1 MSKRHYPSLL
11 GDARLYRRL
20 LAYAWPYRFVF
31 LAAIAGM
38 IVFSSTAGA
47 FAALMKPLF
56 DEGLVA
62 RDPETIRMVPVWIL
76 GLFLVRGVAT
86 LVAEYCINWVGR
98 KVIYD
103 LRNAVFG
110 HMLRLPIG
118 YYDLHAS
125 GGLLSRLLFDVEQI
139 AASVTTSVYSL
150 VRDGLTVVALLAWMF
165 YLNWRLTLVFA
176 VVAPVTAVLVK
187 LMSRGF
193 RHTSQKIQASMGG
206 IAQITEE
213 AVDGQRV
220 IKAFGGEAIELRAFE
235 QANER
240 NRRQAM
246 RKVAVSAIGL
256 SLIQLLAAA
265 GLALVVYYALGAS
278 GITAGAFASY
288 ITAVTWMMGPSKRLA
303 KVNEVIQTGLAAAG
317 SVFAVLD
324 EPPES
329 DRGTRVLERAR
340 GRVEY
345 RHVSFRYPSAQDEAL
360 KDVSFT
366 AEPGETVALV
376 GPSGGG
382 KTTCLSLLP
391 RFYRP
396 TRGQIL
402 LDGIDIDEIRLAS
415 LRAQIAVVGQET
427 ILFADTIRHNIL
439 YGSAGPV
446 DEARLLEAARA
457 AHVLEFAERLPRGLD
472 THVGE
477 KGRLLSGGERQRVAI
492 ARALYKNAP
501 ILILDEATSA
511 LDLESERLVREA
523 IERLMA
529 GRTTLVIAHRLTTVE
544 RADRILVF
552 AGGRVV
558 ECGTHR
564 ELLARG
570 GLYAQLYR
578 SQFASEPFTPAAAA
592 DRGVP

>member
-1 MSKRHYPSLL
+1 VSKRPTPSLL
-11 GDARLYRRL
+11 ADARLYRRL
-20 LAYAWPYRFVF
+20 LTYAWPYRWVF

-38 IVFSSTAGA
+38 VVFSSTAGA

-62 RDPETIRMVPVWIL
+62 RNPQTIRLVPLWIL
-76 GLFLVRGVAT
+76 GLFLIRGLAT

-98 KVIYD
+98 KVVYD
-103 LRNAVFG
+103 LRNAVFAQ
-110 HMLRLPIG
+110 MLRLPVG

-139 AASVTTSVYSL
+139 AASVTTAVYSL
-150 VRDGLTVVALLAWMF
+150 VRDGLTVAALLIWLL

-176 VVAPVTAVLVK
+176 IVTPVTAVLVK

-206 IAQITEE
+206 IAQIAQE
-213 AVDGQRV
+213 AIDGQRV
-220 IKAFGGEAIELRAFE
+220 IKAFGAEAVERHAFE
-235 QANER
+235 QANEH

-256 SLIQLLAAA
+256 SLIQFFAAA
-265 GLALVVYYALGAS
+265 GLALVVYYAFDVP
-278 GITAGAFASY
+278 GITAGTFASY
-288 ITAVTWMMGPSKRLA
+288 ITAVTWMMGPSKRLT

-324 EPPES
+324 EPPEEDS
-329 DRGTRVLERAR
+329 GTRTIERAR

-345 RHVSFRYPSAQDEAL
+345 RCVSFRYPNARDEAL
-360 KDVSFT
+360 QDVSFI
-366 AEPGETVALV
+366 AEPGEMVALV

-402 LDGIDIDEIRLAS
+402 LDGLDIGEIQLAS

-427 ILFADTIRHNIL
+427 ILFADTIRHNIV
-439 YGSAGPV
+439 YGSPGPV

-457 AHVLEFAERLPRGLD
+457 AHVLEFAERLPEGLD

-477 KGRLLSGGERQRVAI
+477 KGRLLSGGQRQRVAI
-492 ARALYKNAP
+492 ARALYKDAP

-544 RADRILVF
+544 RADRIVVF
-552 AGGRVV
+552 AAGRVV

-578 SQFASEPFTPAAAA
+578 SQFASDSLAPARAESAS
-592 DRGVP
+592 